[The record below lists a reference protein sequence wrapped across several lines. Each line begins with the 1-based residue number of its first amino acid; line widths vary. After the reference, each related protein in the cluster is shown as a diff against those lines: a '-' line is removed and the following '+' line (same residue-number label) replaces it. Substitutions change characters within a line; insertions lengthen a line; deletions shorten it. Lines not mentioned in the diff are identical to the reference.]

1 MRDKMFQ
8 KLADLHTNHPWRMLA
23 VVVFLTIVFVGFAEH
38 LEVTMRWSDLLPSGD
53 TRTEEFNKV
62 IDEFTSAT
70 SLVVVVQGEETQIK
84 AFADSLAPR
93 ILELY
98 DSESND
104 KFQKQLEKKE
114 NTIKKLEAK
123 GGKESRMAVLQEEAK
138 SFRERIDFK
147 LFKRVD
153 YKNEIDFLKNHGLL
167 LIKKEDLDNI
177 KDIFFDPNLDGLLF
191 NLNTSM
197 EKEYVGREES
207 ISTRQKEDEA
217 VALLNGIE
225 NLLLRL
231 KEAAQGTNLSAEK
244 IEEVSDRLLFGDPY
258 FLSYD
263 KKALVMNAI
272 PNFSM
277 LDLDLIVVGT
287 DKVQESIDELMTKFP
302 GVQAGLTGFIAVGRD
317 EMYYSERSLGVTTG
331 IAIVAIIL
339 LLIVSFRMWVAPLL
353 AIGNLLV
360 GLIWAVGLAA
370 IIVGQLNIMTQMMA
384 VILLGL
390 GIDFSIHI
398 MSGFTEWRA
407 SGENIHGAL
416 EKTFKKT
423 GKGITTGGFTT
434 AAAFLA
440 MTISHSRGM
449 KEMGLVTGFGL
460 LAILISTF
468 LFLPALLVFRERIR
482 IKRQRKRKE
491 SQEATVQQDIT
502 FRFLGRSCSWMGKH
516 FVFTLIVSV
525 LVTALFVW
533 QGLKIEFDHN
543 YMNIEPKGLTS
554 ITLQDTV
561 LEKFDMSM
569 DYALILSGDTDE
581 SRQIGERARD
591 LSTVA
596 MTEDISLYLPSAE
609 QQKERVPLVLDV
621 IESIKSST
629 LKSLIGPADIAFL
642 TSEIERLEMN
652 IMEIQ
657 DMAFLGGQDKVDTKC
672 KEIVGDPENPS
683 SQNIVQELLVVLEE
697 QANPVSEGLSEF
709 QRNFAPYFKDSV
721 LNMGSTESLQM
732 SDLPVSILDRYGN
745 RDRNQFLVTVFPASH
760 IWKDAEFLRRFV
772 EDLERVSNKA
782 TGMPPVFAALVKVI
796 GRDGRNAM
804 ILTLFVVFFLLWAD
818 FRNPLH
824 ALMAMIPLAVG
835 VFWMVGLMKISGM
848 KMTVMNVMGFPL
860 ILGIGIDDGVHAI
873 HRWRHEGK
881 GQIWTVFSSTGKAIL
896 LTSLTT
902 MIAFG
907 SLVFSIWRGFGQ
919 LGGALFLGVGAC
931 FLTTVVILP
940 GIFGLL
946 ERK

>member
-1 MRDKMFQ
+1 
-8 KLADLHTNHPWRMLA
+8 MLA
-23 VVVFLTIVFVGFAEH
+23 IVVFLTIVFVGFAEH
-38 LEVTMRWSDLLPSGD
+38 LTVTMRWSDLLPSGD

-70 SLVVVVQGEETQIK
+70 SLIVVVQGDEAHIK
-84 AFADSLAPR
+84 AFADRLAPR

-104 KFQKQLEKKE
+104 KFQKQLEKIEK
-114 NTIKKLEAK
+114 TIKKLEAK
-123 GGKESRMAVLQEEAK
+123 GGEDARVNVLQEEIK
-138 SFRERIDFK
+138 SLRERIDLK

-153 YKNEIDFLKNHGLL
+153 YKTEVDFLKNHGLL
-167 LIKKEDLDNI
+167 LIKSEDLDNI
-177 KDIFFDPNLDGLLF
+177 QDIFTDPNIDGLLF
-191 NLNTSM
+191 NLNNSM

-217 VALLNGIE
+217 VSLLNGIE
-225 NLLLRL
+225 NLLLSL
-231 KEAAQGTNLSAEK
+231 KEAALGTPLSAER
-244 IEEVSDRLLFGDPY
+244 IQEVSDSLLFGDPY

-277 LDLDLIVVGT
+277 LDIDLIMVGT
-287 DKVQESIDELMTKFP
+287 DRVQAIIDELITEFP

-339 LLIVSFRMWVAPLL
+339 LLIISFRMWVAPLL

-384 VILLGL
+384 VVLLGL

-407 SGENIHGAL
+407 SGEDIQAAL

-423 GKGITTGGFTT
+423 GKGISTGGFTT
-434 AAAFLA
+434 ASAFLA

-468 LFLPALLVFRERIR
+468 LFLPTLLVFRERSR
-482 IKRQRKRKE
+482 IKRQKKRTG
-491 SQEATVQQDIT
+491 SQETSVQQDIT

-525 LVTALFVW
+525 LVTTVFVW
-533 QGLKIEFDHN
+533 LGLKIEFDHN

-554 ITLQDTV
+554 IILQDTV

-569 DYALILSGDTDE
+569 DYALILSGDTEE
-581 SRQIGERARD
+581 SRQIGEKARD
-591 LSTVA
+591 LNTVA

-609 QQKERVPLVLDV
+609 QQNERVPLVLDV
-621 IESIKSST
+621 LDSIKSST
-629 LKSLIGPADIAFL
+629 IKSSIRPTDIAFL
-642 TSEIERLEMN
+642 KDEIERLEMN

-672 KEIVGDPENPS
+672 KEIVGDPDNPS
-683 SQNIVQELLVVLEE
+683 DQTVIKQLVDVLSVDEDSIS
-697 QANPVSEGLSEF
+697 ARLSEF
-709 QRNFAPYFKDSV
+709 QGLFAPYFKDSV
-721 LNMGSTESLQM
+721 LNMGSTESLQLL
-732 SDLPVSILDRYGN
+732 DLPVSILDRYSN
-745 RDRNQFLVTVFPASH
+745 KDRSQFLVTVFPASH
-760 IWKDAEFLRRFV
+760 IWKDAEFLKRFV
-772 EDLERVSNKA
+772 ADLEMVSDKA
-782 TGMPPVFAALVKVI
+782 TGMPPVFAALIKVI

-824 ALMAMIPLAVG
+824 ALMAMIPLAFG

-848 KMTVMNVMGFPL
+848 MMTVMNVMIFPL
-860 ILGIGIDDGVHAI
+860 ILGIGIDDGVHAL

-881 GQIWTVFSSTGKAIL
+881 GQIWTVFSSTGKAIF

-931 FLTTVVILP
+931 FLTTVIILP
-940 GIFGLL
+940 GIFGLI
-946 ERK
+946 ERKKN